1 MNLKYVLSC
10 IIPLIMCFYS
20 FVANAAPK
28 VLIVLS
34 SYGVDKGE
42 TKPGFEFDEFSQSY
56 SIFKNNGLEIDIAS
70 PKGGNIEA
78 DKYDADKPY
87 NQEFLNDTYA
97 VGKLN
102 NSLKLSHVN
111 SSDYAAIFVVGGKGA
126 MFDLPFDR
134 NLQSLIAEVY
144 ENKGSIGA
152 VCHGPAALVDV
163 KLSNG
168 EYLVENKK
176 VNSFTNEEE
185 ALFGKKWSKEFDF
198 LLESKLNERGAKF
211 QSSPMMLAHLAS
223 DERLFTGQNPASTVK
238 VAEALVTSLGITLAK
253 RIPWD
258 DERTYDLIAQLI
270 DSNVNA
276 ADEYKKS
283 SNGYQPQLLAMYG
296 FYSLKSAKSDS
307 EKLVSL
313 SLMELGA
320 LYFDH
325 PKLSLTMA
333 KGFKEIGQTQKA
345 KSTLQTL
352 IKMHPEQQEAKT
364 MLKLL

>member
-1 MNLKYVLSC
+1 MNLKYVLTC
-10 IIPLIMCFYS
+10 VITLIMCFYS
-20 FVANAAPK
+20 FVIQAAPK

-42 TKPGFEFDEFSQSY
+42 TKPGFEFDEFSQTY

-70 PKGGNIEA
+70 PSGGNIEA
-78 DKYDADKPY
+78 DKYDASKPY
-87 NQEFLNDTYA
+87 NQDLLNDKYA
-97 VGKLN
+97 VNKLEK
-102 NSLKLSHVN
+102 SLKLSQVN
-111 SSDYAAIFVVGGKGA
+111 ADDYAAIFVVGGKGA

-134 NLQSLIAEVY
+134 NLQSLIADVY
-144 ENKGSIGA
+144 QNNGSIGA

-168 EYLVENKK
+168 EYLVANKI

-198 LLESKLNERGAKF
+198 LLETKLKQRGAKF
-211 QSSPMMLAHLAS
+211 QNSPMMLAHLAS
-223 DERLFTGQNPASTVK
+223 DTRLFTGQNPASTVK
-238 VAEALVTSLGITLAK
+238 VAEALVQSLGITLAK
-253 RIPWD
+253 RTPWD
-258 DERTYDLIAQLI
+258 DERTYELIAQI
-270 DSNVNA
+270 INSNVRA
-276 ADEYKKS
+276 EDEYKIS

-296 FYSLKSAKSDS
+296 FYSLKSAKNDSD
-307 EKLVSL
+307 KLMSL
-313 SLMELGA
+313 SLMELGS

-333 KGFKEIGQTQKA
+333 KGFNDLGNTKKA
-345 KSTLQTL
+345 KSTLQNL
-352 IKMHPEQQEAKT
+352 IKIHPEQEEAKA